1 VATANRVQQKS
12 FEALAASL
20 ITLQAEYEA
29 APDKSSK
36 MSIRREVIAAKTKAR
51 WASLRAK
58 SEAKRAEKTEMAEW
72 MLTWLENPP
81 VFESWVRIRLLLRR
95 DRDLDSRSPD

>member
-1 VATANRVQQKS
+1 MATPSKVQQKS
-12 FEALAASL
+12 FESLAASL
-20 ITLQAEYEA
+20 IALQAEYEA
-29 APDKSSK
+29 ATDKASK
-36 MSIRREVIAAKTKAR
+36 MAIRREVIAAKTKAR

-58 SEAKRAEKTEMAEW
+58 SETKRAEKTEMAEW

-95 DRDLDSRSPD
+95 DRNLDAGSSD